1 MRYPA
6 LTAILAAIL
15 CPVTAWGKM
24 HSVSIPL
31 DDGRLS
37 LRAMADCINQDLP
50 LSLAIGSP
58 KSDLS
63 IDFSGLR
70 GWVLVRA
77 VNAAGGESFHIAVGD
92 EAITVSFD
100 PEKIPDDWNQFCA
113 VLIRFTEIA
122 APEATARQYAR
133 QGLLLPA
140 IIDPAKPLV
149 ILVHGMDG
157 DAGSCMA
164 LRDLLEA
171 EGKQTAIFAYP
182 CERPLDEISQYLT
195 DNMVR
200 LHSRFPRLQI
210 DFVTQSMGGLV
221 VRDYVEG
228 PSYVGGVRR
237 LIMIAPPNSGSTWA
251 RLAILSKLLV
261 NANNAVSDS
270 EWSPSWMIT
279 EGICQAANDLE
290 PNSQFLNELNSHT
303 RRPGVDY
310 TIIAG
315 DRPVFFRFES
325 DFLSGVARA
334 VPTDWWALRAVRD
347 ELKNDSQSLLATSS
361 IGDGPVDLASAELPG
376 VHDFVVV
383 HADHVELY
391 QGVDG
396 HAPAAWSAIQ
406 KRLRD

>member
-1 MRYPA
+1 MRYRVVA
-6 LTAILAAIL
+6 AVLAAIL
-15 CPVTAWGKM
+15 CPVAAWGRM

-37 LRAMADCINQDLP
+37 LGVMADCLNQDLP
-50 LSLAIGSP
+50 IAKAILPP

-77 VNAAGGESFHIAVGD
+77 VNAAGGESFHISVGAD
-92 EAITVSFD
+92 AITVSFD
-100 PEKIPDDWNQFCA
+100 PEKIPADWNQFCA

-140 IIDPAKPLV
+140 VIDPAKPLI

-157 DAGSCMA
+157 DAGSCTA

-171 EGKQTAIFAYP
+171 EGKRTAIFAYP
-182 CERPLDEISQYLT
+182 CERPLDEISQFLT

-200 LHSRFPRLQI
+200 LHSRFPGLQI

-228 PSYVGGVRR
+228 PSYVGSVQK

-251 RLAILSKLLV
+251 RLAIISKLLV

-270 EWSPSWMIT
+270 EWSPTWMIT
-279 EGICQAANDLE
+279 EGLCQAANDLE
-290 PNSQFLNELNSHT
+290 PNSRFLEEVNSHS
-303 RRPGVDY
+303 RRLGVQY

-315 DRPVFFRFES
+315 DRPVFFRWES
-325 DFLSGVARA
+325 DALNGVSRL
-334 VPTDWWALRAVRD
+334 VPNDWWAFRMVRD
-347 ELKNDSQSLLATSS
+347 ELEQDSQSLLGTSS

-376 VHDFVVV
+376 VNDFVVL

-396 HAPAAWSAIQ
+396 HAPAAWNAIWE
-406 KRLRD
+406 RLRD